1 MTSRQTAPLG
11 LGIVGAG
18 DILPQYLAT
27 FAASDEVEVRFLAG
41 VDRAQVA
48 AKARE
53 HGIPGHGTLDD
64 LLADASVDLVVNLT
78 PPQAHHAISRAALAA
93 GRHVWSEKPLSV
105 DDDEARELL
114 DLADAQGVR
123 LGCAP
128 DTFLGPGLQTA
139 LRLLAEGRI
148 GEPRSAHARF
158 QYAGPDF
165 WHPNPA
171 FFFARGGGPLLDV
184 GPYYLTALV
193 QALGPI
199 VRVTAVSDRA
209 RSTRRVLA
217 GPRAGQPI
225 PVEVPTHVLALYTF
239 ASGAVADLSASFDA
253 PVITTEI
260 EITGTEG
267 ALRLPDPNMFD
278 GDTVVHARTIDG
290 STETVPAD
298 PRTGGPGRGSGIVD
312 LARAVAAGEPHR
324 ADARLAY
331 HVLDVMLSTLRAAET
346 GQPVDVTSTC
356 TPAPLLPAGWTL

>member
-1 MTSRQTAPLG
+1 
-11 LGIVGAG
+11 
-18 DILPQYLAT
+18 
-27 FAASDEVEVRFLAG
+27 
-41 VDRAQVA
+41 
-48 AKARE
+48 
-53 HGIPGHGTLDD
+53 
-64 LLADASVDLVVNLT
+64 
-78 PPQAHHAISRAALAA
+78 
-93 GRHVWSEKPLSV
+93 VWSEKPLSV
-105 DDDEARELL
+105 DDDEACELL
-114 DLADAQGVR
+114 ALADERGVR

-139 LRLLAEGRI
+139 LRLLADGRI
-148 GEPRSAHARF
+148 GQPRSAHARF

-193 QALGPI
+193 QALGPV
-199 VRVTAVSDRA
+199 VRVTAVGDRA
-209 RSTRRVLA
+209 RDTRTVLA
-217 GPRAGQPI
+217 GPRAGQEF
-225 PVEVPTHVLALYTF
+225 PVEVPTHVMALYTF